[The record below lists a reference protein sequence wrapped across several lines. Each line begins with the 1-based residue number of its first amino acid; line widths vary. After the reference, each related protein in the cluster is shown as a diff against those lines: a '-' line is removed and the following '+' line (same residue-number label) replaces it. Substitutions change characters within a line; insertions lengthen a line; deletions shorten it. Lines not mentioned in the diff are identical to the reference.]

1 MECEPVAGGHDW
13 NLGNPGITP
22 SSVSDSSRNLQW
34 PKWIAIHQVWKVGLN
49 LYILLLPYI
58 FPLQAFLLLLLVKIL
73 NWFQGCATGV

>member
-34 PKWIAIHQVWKVGLN
+34 PKWIAIHQV
-49 LYILLLPYI
+49 
-58 FPLQAFLLLLLVKIL
+58 
-73 NWFQGCATGV
+73 